1 MHEKTER
8 SEVQE
13 DNLAEGIAAV
23 MAAAEELQRPEDL
36 ADLFLDELNRLW
48 AEGPVEQA
56 A

>member
-1 MHEKTER
+1 MDEKIER
-8 SEVQE
+8 SDVRE

-23 MAAAEELQRPEDL
+23 MAAAEELEHPEDL

>member
-1 MHEKTER
+1 MNDKTEQ
-8 SEVQE
+8 SEALE
-13 DNLAEGIAAV
+13 DNLAEGVAAV

-48 AEGPVEQA
+48 AESPMEQA